1 MRNSELKNKV
11 FNEIRQTRLQAEG
24 LASKNLELAFQDE
37 KFKTIYKQIKT
48 LNFNIAKKE
57 FLNEATSEDKVKLK
71 KLIQEFKTLSKKL
84 GFNENSFKPNYSCK
98 KCGDTGLVGEDFCD
112 CYYKKLN
119 KAIINNLGIKV
130 DNSHTFS
137 NANFKL
143 FQEPEKIKT
152 IYTKIENWCNS
163 LQITEYKTILISGT
177 TGVGKTYL
185 IDCVCNNLIEKNVV
199 VNYYTAFAL
208 SDLFLKYR
216 TSFAEKGSGLL
227 DDVLNCDVLII
238 DDLGSEPNFKNNEE
252 YFYLLFN
259 ERLVKNKFTVITTNL
274 LPAQLMD
281 RYGERTFSRLR
292 NKRTST
298 FIKIDNSDLRIK
310 N

>member
-1 MRNSELKNKV
+1 MKSSELKNKV
-11 FNEIRQTRLQAEG
+11 FNEIRSSRLQAES
-24 LASKNLELAFQDE
+24 LCDKNLELALKNAE
-37 KFKTIYKQIKT
+37 FKTIFTKIKT

-57 FLNEATSEDKVKLK
+57 FLNLPTSEDKKELK
-71 KLIQEFKTLSKKL
+71 KLNEEFKTITSKL

-98 KCGDTGLVGEDFCD
+98 KCGDTGLIGENYCD
-112 CYYKKLN
+112 CYYQKMNKL
-119 KAIINNLGIKV
+119 IINNLGIKV

-137 NANFKL
+137 KANFEL

-152 IYTKIENWCNS
+152 IYSKIENWCNS
-163 LQITEYKTILISGT
+163 LDTTVYKTILISGT

-185 IDCVCNNLIEKNVV
+185 VDCVCNNLIQKNYI
-199 VNYYTAFAL
+199 VNYYTAFSL

-216 TSFAEKGSGLL
+216 TNFSNSNNL
-227 DDVLNCDVLII
+227 DEVLNCDVLII

-259 ERLVKNKFTVITTNL
+259 ERLVKNKFTIITTNL
-274 LPAQLMD
+274 LPSQILD
-281 RYGERTFSRLR
+281 RYGERTFSRLV

-298 FIKIDNSDLRIK
+298 LIKIENSDLRIK
-310 N
+310 K